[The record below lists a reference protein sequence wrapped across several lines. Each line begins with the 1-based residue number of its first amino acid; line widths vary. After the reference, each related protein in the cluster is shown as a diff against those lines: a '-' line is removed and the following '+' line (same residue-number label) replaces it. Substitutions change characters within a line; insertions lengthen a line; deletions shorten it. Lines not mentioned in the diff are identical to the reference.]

1 MLRGFRWVIG
11 ALPAGSLVLPEPAA
25 DFDVSRLDVQQLLA
39 QLRDATIMGARV
51 DLSGPQMLRSVSVPV
66 GRAKKRGNRA
76 KRLARYESVLLCAF
90 LGTELRGDAAERRL
104 DELQQAFGVE
114 DGVHE
119 TMWHHLRLSDEA
131 TATDIVEQGASP
143 SDVHYRFELLRE
155 ARPHEFGSREAFV
168 EWVQRQ
174 VSVYHRGFAAALG
187 WAAAERREEM
197 AGFGEMVKAMF
208 KNVIDVAASDEEVF
222 PEEGY
227 SDALA
232 ACASTTASAY
242 MMLDDAVDPRF
253 HSELSDRP
261 RAYLSYV
268 YPMNTVRCVHSIPF
282 LARPARLNTPCRW
295 LRRLSRRCMRRCLR
309 RVLVTKMAVASR
321 GSDLVL
327 PICCCTYRMN

>member
-1 MLRGFRWVIG
+1 MRDARWVIG

-25 DFDVSRLDVQQLLA
+25 DFDVSRLDVQHLLA
-39 QLRDATIMGARV
+39 QLRGATITGARV
-51 DLSGPQMLRSVSVPV
+51 DLTGPQVLRNVSVPV
-66 GRAKKRGNRA
+66 GRTQKRVDRA
-76 KRLARYESVLLCAF
+76 KRLARYESILLCAF

-119 TMWHHLRLSDEA
+119 TMWHHLRFSDEA
-131 TATDIVEQGASP
+131 TAMERGASP
-143 SDVHYRFELLRE
+143 SDVHYRFELLCE
-155 ARPHEFGSREAFV
+155 ARPHQFSSREAFV
-168 EWVQRQ
+168 DWVQRQ

-208 KNVIDVAASDEEVF
+208 KNVLDVAASDEETF
-222 PEEGY
+222 PDAAY

-242 MMLDDAVDPRF
+242 MMLDDAVDARF

-268 YPMNTVRCVHSIPF
+268 YPMNTVRCVHLVSVAPVGSCV
-282 LARPARLNTPCRW
+282 RLNTPCWW
-295 LRRLSRRCMRRCLR
+295 L
-309 RVLVTKMAVASR
+309 
-321 GSDLVL
+321 
-327 PICCCTYRMN
+327 PH